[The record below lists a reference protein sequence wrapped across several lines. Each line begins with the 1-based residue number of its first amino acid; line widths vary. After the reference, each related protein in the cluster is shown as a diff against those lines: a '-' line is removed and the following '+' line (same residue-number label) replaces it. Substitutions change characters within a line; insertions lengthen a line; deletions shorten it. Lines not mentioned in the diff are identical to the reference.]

1 MLRGAG
7 AGMGRKSFLVE
18 GALTAER
25 VAECVVDGLRREE
38 FLILPHAEV
47 LGFFQRKATDYERW
61 LRGMRRL
68 RDKVMSSGA

>member
-1 MLRGAG
+1 VSAEQV
-7 AGMGRKSFLVE
+7 AEAVVE
-18 GALTAER
+18 G
-25 VAECVVDGLRREE
+25 LRKEH

-68 RDKVMSSGA
+68 RDKVVSRPQPGGRGVQ